1 MKFENIKC
9 SHILI
14 RQQIFAVIKT
24 EDNNIKR
31 SKATFVKV

>member
-14 RQQIFAVIKT
+14 IKT